1 MSLIFYL
8 EFMVNFGQKVID
20 FLFNLNPQLSLP
32 ENVEMMNPFE
42 SPETIEVCEKFY
54 LKYYNAVNARV
65 FIIGINPGRFGA
77 GVTGIPFTDPI
88 RLESECKIVNQFP
101 RKQELSSVFIYDTIN
116 KFGGPEKFY
125 SNFYFTSVSPL
136 GFVSDGKN
144 LNYYDRKDLQNSLKS
159 FITSTLEQ
167 QLKFGD
173 YSKTAIC
180 LGEGKN
186 FKYLQKLNTE
196 MNYFKR
202 ILPLPHPRYVMQY
215 RYKRKE
221 DYIHLYLEAL
231 NKAIESI

>member
-20 FLFNLNPQLSLP
+20 FLFNLNPQIYLP
-32 ENVEMMNPFE
+32 EKVVMMNPFE
-42 SPETIEVCEKFY
+42 SPETKEICKRFY
-54 LKYYNAVNARV
+54 LKYYNVVNPRA

-88 RLESECKIVNQFP
+88 RLENECRIANQFP
-101 RKQELSSVFIYDTIN
+101 KKQELSSVFIYKMIN
-116 KFGGPEKFY
+116 KFGGSEKFY
-125 SNFYFTSVSPL
+125 SRFYFTSVSPL

-144 LNYYDRKDLQNSLKS
+144 LNYYDRKDLQESMKN
-159 FITSTLEQ
+159 FIVSTLEQ
-167 QLKFGD
+167 QLRFGD

-186 FKYLQKLNTE
+186 YKFLQKLNNE
-196 MNYFKR
+196 MKYFER
-202 ILPLPHPRYVMQY
+202 ILPLPHPRFVMQY

-221 DYIHLYLEAL
+221 EYIHSYLETL
-231 NKAIESI
+231 NMAIDS

>member
-1 MSLIFYL
+1 
-8 EFMVNFGQKVID
+8 MVNFGQKVID
-20 FLFNLNPQLSLP
+20 FLFNLDPQFSLP
-32 ENVEMMNPFE
+32 ENVAMMNPFE
-42 SPETIEVCEKFY
+42 SPETKEVCKKFY
-54 LKYYNAVNARV
+54 LKYYNAVNPRA

-88 RLESECKIVNQFP
+88 RLVGECQIANPFP
-101 RKQELSSVFIYDTIN
+101 KKQELSSVFIYDMIN

-125 SNFYFTSVSPL
+125 SSFYFTSVSPL

-159 FITSTLEQ
+159 FIASTIEQ

-186 FKYLQKLNTE
+186 YKYLQKLNTE
-196 MNYFKR
+196 MNYFEK
-202 ILPLPHPRYVMQY
+202 ILPLPHPRFVMQY

-221 DYIHLYLEAL
+221 EYIHLYLEAL
-231 NKAIESI
+231 KKAFDSM